1 MKFKTVILITL
12 LLAIFTIS
20 AVSAADENATDEVI
34 SIENNNAATYT
45 IDLDEKSTE
54 YATDNERKSLNA
66 QKKTNII
73 NSIKNSGLTN
83 EAEDSG
89 EPSCAAASDSLKHKY
104 LIGYPCSRNMLS

>member
-54 YATDNERKSLNA
+54 YATDNDEVLRLNEKSNE
-66 QKKTNII
+66 NI
-73 NSIKNSGLTN
+73 LTN
-83 EAEDSG
+83 
-89 EPSCAAASDSLKHKY
+89 KY
-104 LIGYPCSRNMLS
+104 KKNNTLSSYDVKDK